1 MIWIFSLN
9 LLDPDMFALL
19 STEAIAILFNCY
31 FMVNSLFTKEKSN
44 ILYIL
49 SDHSS
54 ADLFHTPVKIWN
66 LLFWISEATIIGSGT
81 YF

>member
-1 MIWIFSLN
+1 
-9 LLDPDMFALL
+9 MFALL

-54 ADLFHTPVKIWN
+54 ADLFHTPVKI
-66 LLFWISEATIIGSGT
+66 
-81 YF
+81 